1 MMTKHD
7 VSLRDA
13 HESLARTTEKLEN
26 LKEQLSELEQDNYD
40 PGTTELIREFVN
52 ALERRISRQE
62 DRLKS
67 LASLAERYEAD

>member
-1 MMTKHD
+1 MKKYDVLLREVYEGLVRTK
-7 VSLRDA
+7 
-13 HESLARTTEKLEN
+13 EQFEN

-62 DRLKS
+62 NRLKS
-67 LASLAERYEAD
+67 LASLAERYETD